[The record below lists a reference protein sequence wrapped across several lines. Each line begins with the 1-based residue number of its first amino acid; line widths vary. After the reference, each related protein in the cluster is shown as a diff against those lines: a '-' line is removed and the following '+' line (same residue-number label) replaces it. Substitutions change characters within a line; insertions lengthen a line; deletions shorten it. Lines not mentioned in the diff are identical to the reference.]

1 MPNTLSPSYLEHAAI
16 GREALRS
23 LTIGPLQIAE
33 GLTRCGFLFAQ
44 MESAATL
51 PIATRVA
58 SLHSLPPSARM
69 KRKGLT
75 RAAQWRS
82 RLASIKGF
90 CHLRLFAIEWVVPAL
105 CTLGAYPEA
114 RDVAQLEAYYHS
126 NFTNW
131 GVYSQGSRCG
141 LTVVHVRGSPCSLSV
156 PVSDRLRSFQGSLV
170 GTSHPNTP
178 RNSGPPLP
186 IPPAH
191 LLASGGSFR
200 PPSRA
205 CTPQPMPRPP
215 PRPPLPPQLYPP
227 RPDPRL
233 PRLGFSNPTRDGHRH
248 PPSRAAP
255 YQPYSTE
262 LTARRRGSPS
272 AAARSYKVA
281 VNDALDDKILWL
293 KSLLPNLPL
302 DLSDIVWNDFLAWFM
317 DFRTNP
323 NFSRTGSIPA
333 VTEHFMSHYEKAK
346 TAASNAEIDLS
357 TLEEKAL
364 ELSRTAALITSLE
377 AELLVPHPSRAPP
390 AIASDLHSAQDK
402 YASLDAKVDL
412 LEHATEPPATD
423 AGDPF
428 ANQDDFV
435 PVPEVPT
442 NLWPESNYEN
452 FESRRTALITPI
464 TGKLPLS
471 ELFVIMDEPIN
482 SKLFLP
488 RPLEVYT
495 ADELREV
502 NKSKFVWCHYFEDP
516 LEPAKSWSQDAFSQ
530 VYSKPGFHFMITRT
544 AQIGQMSRDPKLPSL
559 QSKLGS

>member
-16 GREALRS
+16 GREALRT
-23 LTIGPLQIAE
+23 LVVGPRQIAD

-44 MESAATL
+44 MEAAATL

-69 KRKGLT
+69 KKKGLT
-75 RAAQWRS
+75 RATRWRS
-82 RLASIKGF
+82 RLASIRGF
-90 CHLRLFAIEWVVPAL
+90 CHLRLFAIEWVVPTL

-114 RDVAQLEAYYHS
+114 SDVARLEAYYRS
-126 NFTNW
+126 DFTNW
-131 GVYSQGSRCG
+131 GVYSQGSRRG
-141 LTVVHVRGSPCSLSV
+141 STVVHIRGSPRSLSFR
-156 PVSDRLRSFQGSLV
+156 VSDKLCTLSGSLV
-170 GTSHPNTP
+170 GASHPNMP
-178 RNSGPPLP
+178 HNSGPPLP

-191 LLASGGSFR
+191 LQAPGGSFQ
-200 PPSRA
+200 PPSRTR
-205 CTPQPMPRPP
+205 TPQALPRPP

-233 PRLGFSNPTRDGHRH
+233 PHHGFSNPTRDGHRR

-255 YQPYSTE
+255 YQPYSTD

-272 AAARSYKVA
+272 ATARSYKAA

-293 KSLLPNLPL
+293 KSLLPNLPQ
-302 DLSDIVWNDFLAWFM
+302 DLSDVVWNDFLAWFM

-323 NFSRTGSIPA
+323 NFSCSGSIPA
-333 VTEHFMSHYEKAK
+333 VTERSMSHYEKAK

-390 AIASDLHSAQDK
+390 IIASDLRSARDK
-402 YASLDAKVDL
+402 YTSLDNEVDL
-412 LEHATEPPATD
+412 LEKATEPPATD

-428 ANQDDFV
+428 ANQDDYV

-442 NLWPESNYEN
+442 NPWPESNYEN
-452 FESRRTALITPI
+452 FES
-464 TGKLPLS
+464 
-471 ELFVIMDEPIN
+471 
-482 SKLFLP
+482 
-488 RPLEVYT
+488 
-495 ADELREV
+495 
-502 NKSKFVWCHYFEDP
+502 
-516 LEPAKSWSQDAFSQ
+516 
-530 VYSKPGFHFMITRT
+530 
-544 AQIGQMSRDPKLPSL
+544 
-559 QSKLGS
+559 